1 MLASL
6 TLGAVLPETPPE
18 VTAVL
23 PVPEVN
29 ADLLLEVTAVLLPE
43 VTAVLSVPEV
53 TADLPPEVKAALPL
67 PVVAVS
73 EREAVAVLPV
83 ERMLLLPAAEE
94 AELLRD
100 SIALLR
106 DSIALLRDL
115 SAAGRDMVPATPDAI
130 LVDGVLSVVT
140 PWLRYGR
147 G

>member
-73 EREAVAVLPV
+73 ELEAVAVLPV

-94 AELLRD
+94 AELLRE
-100 SIALLR
+100 
-106 DSIALLRDL
+106 SIALLRDL

-147 G
+147 E

>member
-1 MLASL
+1 MVASL
-6 TLGAVLPETPPE
+6 TLGALLPETPPE

-23 PVPEVN
+23 PVLEVN
-29 ADLLLEVTAVLLPE
+29 AVLLPE
-43 VTAVLSVPEV
+43 VAAV
-53 TADLPPEVKAALPL
+53 LPPEVKAALPL

-94 AELLRD
+94 AELLRE
-100 SIALLR
+100 
-106 DSIALLRDL
+106 SIALLRDL

-130 LVDGVLSVVT
+130 LVDGVLSMVT